1 MAALR
6 CATARTSSEVADAQ
20 RVRWRVYGDEEG
32 LLPPSAEQG
41 GREIDAHDND
51 GSAVH
56 LVVYAGEEPVGTVRL
71 LLPRASGG
79 APGLGR
85 LGLDLETRFDVR
97 TSLADVVAAEVTRF
111 CVVRRFRCTSAAKML
126 HDGLR
131 AESRRR
137 GITCWLAAANMQTDC
152 PEDAALAYRLVRAR
166 NMINLDWSAAP
177 RVSLAP
183 PTPRRRPWYTDD
195 QRRHAAAPEHDEAL
209 SLPRTLALFATRMGA
224 RYIGPPAYDT
234 DFNVFALPLVASPA
248 WGEAAT
254 PT

>member
-1 MAALR
+1 MR
-6 CATARTSSEVADAQ
+6 HRRTSSEVADAQ

-71 LLPRASGG
+71 LLPRASGR

-85 LGLDLETRFDVR
+85 LGLDLEARFDVR

-137 GITCWLAAANMQTDC
+137 GITCWLAAANMETDC
-152 PEDAALAYRLVRAR
+152 PEDAALAYRLVRRPQHDQSRLVGRAAR
-166 NMINLDWSAAP
+166 FAGATEL
-177 RVSLAP
+177 RP
-183 PTPRRRPWYTDD
+183 PTLVHRRPASARRCLRTRRRSV
-195 QRRHAAAPEHDEAL
+195 A
-209 SLPRTLALFATRMGA
+209 PRTLALFATRMGA